1 MSKKV
6 IFVGPSGAGKTTLR
20 KIFFEGEN
28 SSKLLEYALEP
39 TFGEESL
46 ILRLPKLSEDVGIF
60 DLAGQENERWLETE
74 ERSIFNNTKV
84 ILVIIDVTT
93 SLDFILDFIK
103 KVLEVRSLTTP
114 NSFIY
119 VLLHKIDLVSQKK
132 IRDIKAGIKGA
143 YSKAKLIKFLFTS
156 LKKEYITQ
164 TFSYFIEIMKKCLD
178 DVIPEDGLMFN
189 VIDESIKIVNIIDT
203 EVSISKK
210 EIQEKLNRPEKL
222 IDYLLESLVNKDHVE
237 ITYVKNQE
245 ILSLTEKG
253 KDYFKKILK
262 PLSTGYLKESETR
275 AIISEPPHEE
285 KVPSFIGAFIADK
298 DGRTLLSIELFE
310 NALEKFIGSIPSNE
324 DTIPIDLDLIPMFI
338 SALEKFSLEL
348 NIKDLAGFNLE
359 GSNLKMNIFSY
370 EDYGFNLEGSNLKM
384 NIFSYEDYTVT
395 FFMNPDININPVQN
409 KIHNYFKNIFEE
421 YEKDFENALNS
432 GQIDGLFPIIDRGR
446 KWLEDLNKSYE
457 EMIIN
462 LEIFDTEHAK
472 ILYSKMDELYKRVN
486 VKFSMTLEKIKK
498 LKVNLMKAIIENDIE
513 ELKKI
518 AESTKD
524 LSAKYTI

>member
-46 ILRLPKLSEDVGIF
+46 ILRLPKLNEDVGIF

-84 ILVIIDVTT
+84 ILVIIDVTA

-103 KVLEVRSLTTP
+103 KVLEVRSLATP
-114 NSFIY
+114 DSFIY

-143 YSKAKLIKFLFTS
+143 YSKVKSIKFLFTS
-156 LKKEYITQ
+156 LKKQYITQ
-164 TFSYFIEIMKKCLD
+164 TFSYFIDIMKKCLD

-189 VIDESIKIVNIIDT
+189 VIDESIKIVNIIDI

-222 IDYLLESLVNKDHVE
+222 IDYLLESLVKKDHVE
-237 ITYVKNQE
+237 ITHVKNQE
-245 ILSLTEKG
+245 VLSLTEKG
-253 KDYFKKILK
+253 KDYFKDILK
-262 PLSTGYLKESETR
+262 PLSTGYLKESETG
-275 AIISEPPHEE
+275 AIISEPFYEE
-285 KVPSFIGAFIADK
+285 KIPSFIGAFIADK

-348 NIKDLAGFNLE
+348 NIKDLSGFSLE
-359 GSNLKMNIFSY
+359 GSNLKMQIF
-370 EDYGFNLEGSNLKM
+370 G
-384 NIFSYEDYTVT
+384 YEDYTVT

-409 KIHNYFKNIFEE
+409 KIYNFFKNIFEE
-421 YEKDFENALNS
+421 YEKDFEIALTS
-432 GQIDGLFPIIDRGR
+432 GQIDPLFPIIDQGR

-486 VKFSMTLEKIKK
+486 IKFSMTLEKIKK